1 MTRAE
6 AIGRAFAALIA
17 SGDDALRAAATLY
30 ALGADTTEIDPL
42 VRVAAA
48 SGSVNNQRKGDRE

>member
-1 MTRAE
+1 VTRAE
-6 AIGRAFAALIA
+6 ATARAFAALIA
-17 SGDDALRAAATLY
+17 SGDDPRRAAAVLY